1 MPRDRWILHALTK
14 AEYAR
19 LVKRMCRAGADLTP
33 PSFEAEWI
41 QVHNYPAGGA
51 VRSWAHGTV
60 FVLNIRV
67 VGVAPKTV
75 IQGFELSS
83 PAWDFDPYILEDPA
97 GGSSPRD
104 MYRMLDDS
112 RYHRCEIL
120 NHHLGLEGLL
130 RRGDAIE
137 GWVLAECTSAA
148 PVLYGRTEWLPLSLS
163 IVNQFEAVHRVSFR
177 MPVERIQR
185 RIQTRTSRESLFD
198 TQFPKSVD
206 THEWPTTESF
216 CDGVAEEAGRRNR
229 DES

>member
-1 MPRDRWILHALTK
+1 MPRMRWTLDASTK
-14 AEYAR
+14 AEYANIT
-19 LVKRMCRAGADLTP
+19 KRMRDAGADLSP
-33 PSFEAEWI
+33 AEPAAEWI
-41 QVHNYPAGGA
+41 EVRLYPSGSA
-51 VRSWAHGTV
+51 VRSWAYGTV
-60 FVLNIRV
+60 FALYACLLGI
-67 VGVAPKTV
+67 APKTQ
-75 IQGFELSS
+75 IKRFELSS
-83 PAWDFDPYILEDPA
+83 PAWDFDPYILGDPA
-97 GGSSPRD
+97 GASSPRD

-112 RYHRCEIL
+112 RYHRCELL
-120 NHHLGLEGLL
+120 NQQLGGEGLL

-137 GWVLAECTSAA
+137 GWVLAECMSAA

-163 IVNQFEAVHRVSFR
+163 IVNQFEDVHRVSFR
-177 MPVERIQR
+177 VPVERIQR